1 MKTKII
7 FISLLA
13 LSISSC
19 ASKTRPKLYPNEAYT
34 KAGNEKAE
42 ADINECMKKTE
53 DYFNT
58 PEGKK
63 IANSSGYGSTVGGS
77 VGFGF
82 GTGGSGV
89 GLGVG
94 VGSGRSVSA
103 GDIKKNFTNQCLLD
117 KGYQVLTWD

>member
-1 MKTKII
+1 MKTKIL
-7 FISLLA
+7 FLSFLLFT
-13 LSISSC
+13 LSSC
-19 ASKTRPKLYPNEAYT
+19 ASKTRPKLYPNEAYN
-34 KAGNEKAE
+34 KAGSEKAE
-42 ADINECMKKTE
+42 ADMKKTE

-63 IANSSGYGSTVGGS
+63 IANNSGHGSTVGGS

-94 VGSGRSVSA
+94 VGTGRTTSA

-117 KGYQVLTWD
+117 KGYQVLAWD

>member
-1 MKTKII
+1 MKRIVAMI
-7 FISLLA
+7 LLISL
-13 LSISSC
+13 SGC
-19 ASKTRPKLYPNEAYT
+19 ASKARPKLYPNDTYT
-34 KAGNEKAE
+34 KSGPEKSE
-42 ADINECMKKTE
+42 ADINECMKKSE

-63 IANSSGYGSTVGGS
+63 IANNAGSGSTVGGS

-82 GTGGSGV
+82 GSGGSGV

-94 VGSGRSVSA
+94 VGSGRTTTST
-103 GDIKKNFTNQCLLD
+103 DIKRNFTNQCLLD